1 MFCRRSLILLILSAP
16 LFAVAAD
23 APPPSPELEAPP
35 QMETIDEPD
44 AATEP
49 QVTIIK
55 RGTDTIEEY
64 RIANELYM
72 MKVTPAHGKSYYL
85 VKESAA
91 GGWVRQ
97 NGPGEPLSVPQWIL
111 FRF

>member
-1 MFCRRSLILLILSAP
+1 MFCRRSLILLILSVPFLAM
-16 LFAVAAD
+16 AAD
-23 APPPSPELEAPP
+23 EPPPSELESPP
-35 QMETIDEPD
+35 QLEPFD
-44 AATEP
+44 DPDSAAEP

-55 RGTDTIEEY
+55 RDGDTIEEY

-85 VKESAA
+85 VKEAA
-91 GGWVRQ
+91 NGGWIRKD
-97 NGPGEPLSVPQWIL
+97 GPSEPLSVPQWIL